1 MISST
6 IVVPR
11 TLQAT
16 LMRRWRSSVRSKVR
30 RFGFAGFTGGG
41 EITFVAGVRSL
52 THSSP
57 VVGRIGLL
65 GNGAVFFAIKRDEFF
80 GEGSYFL
87 GCQGLR
93 VGFTHD
99 QTAQS
104 ALGETDSLVNVR
116 SQDGHGITVE
126 SFLDIPA
133 DSGVYD
139 FTINRKYRF
148 Q

>member
-1 MISST
+1 MQRQAEHVVHRRRRFAQGSGNSFSSSFVISST

-16 LMRRWRSSVRSKVR
+16 LMRRWRSSDRSKVR
-30 RFGFAGFTGGG
+30 RFGFDGFTGGG
-41 EITFVAGVRSL
+41 ETTFVAGVRSL
-52 THSSP
+52 THSSL

-87 GCQGLR
+87 CCHGLG

-99 QTAQS
+99 QTA
-104 ALGETDSLVNVR
+104 
-116 SQDGHGITVE
+116 
-126 SFLDIPA
+126 
-133 DSGVYD
+133 
-139 FTINRKYRF
+139 
-148 Q
+148 